1 MSADSKYFDML
12 RIRPKKTLGASE
24 AAQAVQKCQW
34 QGCDKAGTHKA
45 PAGRNHEGQYLYFCL
60 EHVREY
66 NKNFNYFSGLSD
78 EAVAK
83 FQKDALTGHRPTW
96 ETSTGSSGAKLH
108 TAAAFSSIRSG
119 SASAL
124 HRMGASF
131 VSAAKKR
138 AAASAPQGAQRRL
151 KTLEA
156 KAFATMGLEE
166 DADKKAIKARYKFL
180 VKMHHPDSNGGDRS
194 SEERFREVLQA
205 YNLLKSAGFC

>member
-1 MSADSKYFDML
+1 MSDSKYFDML
-12 RIRPKKTLGASE
+12 RIRPKKSE
-24 AAQAVQKCQW
+24 AATAEQKCQW
-34 QGCDKAGTHKA
+34 QGCNKAGTHKA

-60 EHVREY
+60 DHVREY

-96 ETSTGSSGAKLH
+96 QTATGSSSAKAS
-108 TAAAFSSIRSG
+108 TAAAFSSLRSG
-119 SASAL
+119 SASSL

-131 VSAAKKR
+131 VSAAKRR
-138 AAASAPQGAQRRL
+138 AAAPQGAPRRL

-156 KAFATMGLEE
+156 KAFAAMGLAEN
-166 DADKKAIKARYKFL
+166 ADKKAIKARYKAL